1 MKLVLVLVGIGAVVT
16 LATLGLS
23 IATFIKVH
31 REPNTSQPTTQE
43 STSVINP
50 SLSTT
55 GVSPVASNL
64 VSSMNITGVMNHLK
78 QLQRIADGSNNTRA
92 VSTIGFNRT
101 LDYIVDQLTTNTNF
115 NVSTS
120 FFNIRQFALNRNPI
134 LVSSV
139 NGVSKNYT
147 YSTNLAAA
155 DFHIIDLSGAAN
167 FPDFVPI
174 SVIPNVGCSDADWLS
189 ATLPPAGRVALVKR
203 GVCAF
208 DEKGELAAKYNA
220 AGLLLYNDGA
230 SPDRLSPMAISLGQD
245 NTLPALFLSYAVGQA
260 LADAAIDPSNNVSVQ
275 LTIDVQNLP
284 LSPVGNICADTP
296 TGDPTQTIVI
306 GSHSDS
312 VPAGP
317 GINDNGQFPSLGQPL
332 FSIYPGV

>member
-1 MKLVLVLVGIGAVVT
+1 MCNRKENHHRFSMNDNGRLIKLMMFLVGISVVVT
-16 LATLGLS
+16 LAVLGLS
-23 IATFIKVH
+23 IATFVKIN
-31 REPNTSQPTTQE
+31 REPNE
-43 STSVINP
+43 STASADQLTTTAVPSVE
-50 SLSTT
+50 
-55 GVSPVASNL
+55 SNL
-64 VSSMNITGVMNHLK
+64 VSSMNIRHVMSHLE
-78 QLQRIADGSNNTRA
+78 QFQRIADESNNTRA
-92 VSTIGFNRT
+92 VGTIGFNRT
-101 LDYIVDQLTTNTNF
+101 LDYIFDQLTSHTNF
-115 NVSTS
+115 NVSKRY
-120 FFNIRQFALNRNPI
+120 FGIRQFALNHNPI

-174 SVIPNVGCSDADWLS
+174 SVIPNVGCSDADWSS
-189 ATLPPAGRVALVKR
+189 ATVPPAGRVALVKR

-208 DEKGELAAKYNA
+208 DEKGELAAIYNVS
-220 AGLLLYNDGA
+220 GLLLYNDGA
-230 SPDRLSPMAISLGQD
+230 SPDRFSPMAISLGQD

-260 LADAAIDPSNNVSVQ
+260 LVDAALDPSNNVSVQ
-275 LTIDVQNLP
+275 LTIDVQD
-284 LSPVGNICADTP
+284 SPVGNICADTP

-317 GINDNGQFPSLGQPL
+317 GINDNGQFAPLG
-332 FSIYPGV
+332 